1 VVSAA
6 AGVGN
11 GDGDTVF
18 IPPGYGHVTI
28 NPSDHRTLVMA
39 NVVSN
44 AFLSEYRLYVNV
56 NYSHQNQLNEN
67 NPGRKDIAHDKRDIP
82 PLRALRSEVFNDL
95 PALAL
100 RQGTSKYRG
109 WRLRANLFSV

>member
-1 VVSAA
+1 M
-6 AGVGN
+6 GQ
-11 GDGDTVF
+11 
-18 IPPGYGHVTI
+18 
-28 NPSDHRTLVMA
+28 
-39 NVVSN
+39 
-44 AFLSEYRLYVNV
+44 LSK
-56 NYSHQNQLNEN
+56 LNSK
-67 NPGRKDIAHDKRDIP
+67 RQSWDKRDIP